1 MQGRIDTSFQT
12 LQRDLF
18 ASGMAA
24 RIGMSS
30 FGVWLAIKSHAD
42 YNTGECW
49 PGMRRLGALTGLS
62 LGQVSKSVHTLVD
75 ARLLRVLEE
84 GKGKR
89 GNRYVARER
98 LDVRLGE
105 RVLCTIV
112 IDYVPAT
119 LRSTVVG
126 IDRALATGEGAEEVF
141 AACEIVPGDGFIWD
155 AKGGLLRAS
164 VSSRDLP
171 PPDQSEEALK
181 RPLVERVLA
190 IQSKAGS
197 KLKVAK

>member
-1 MQGRIDTSFQT
+1 VQGRIDTSFQT

-18 ASGMAA
+18 ASGLAA

-49 PGMRRLGALTGLS
+49 PGMRRLATLTGLS
-62 LGQVSKSVHTLVD
+62 LGQVSKSVRTLIE
-75 ARLLRVLEE
+75 ARLLRVLMV
-84 GKGKR
+84 GRGKR

-119 LRSTVVG
+119 LRSTVG
-126 IDRALATGEGAEEVF
+126 AIERAVAGAEGAQEVF
-141 AACEIVPGDGFIWD
+141 AACEIVPGDGFTWD
-155 AKGGLLRAS
+155 AKSGLLRAS
-164 VSSRDLP
+164 VSSREMP
-171 PPDQSEEALK
+171 PPDLSEEALK
-181 RPLVERVLA
+181 QPLIQRVLA
-190 IQSKAGS
+190 IQERAQGRK
-197 KLKVAK
+197 

>member
-18 ASGMAA
+18 ASGLAA

-49 PGMRRLGALTGLS
+49 PGMRRLATLTGLS
-62 LGQVSKSVHTLVD
+62 LGQVSNSVGILVE
-75 ARLLRVLEE
+75 ARLLRLVAE
-84 GKGKR
+84 GRGTR

-98 LDVRLGE
+98 LDVRVGE

-112 IDYVPAT
+112 LDYVPAT
-119 LRSTVVG
+119 LRATLSG
-126 IDRALATGEGAEEVF
+126 IDRALVSGQGAKEVL
-141 AACEIVPGDGFIWD
+141 AACEIVPGDGFRWD
-155 AKGGLLRAS
+155 ASAGVLRGEVAA
-164 VSSRDLP
+164 RDVPAATL
-171 PPDQSEEALK
+171 SEELLK
-181 RPLVERVLA
+181 VPLVQRVLA
-190 IQSKAGS
+190 IQRGGS
-197 KLKVAK
+197 KRE